1 MNSAMKAGTAT
12 PEILQRAGHCDDD
25 VRFYDRQQAYI
36 HTRGGSPPRHASR
49 ACVPPKPELTI
60 ATSP

>member
-25 VRFYDRQQAYI
+25 VRFYDRQQAYV
-36 HTRGGSPPRHASR
+36 HARGG
-49 ACVPPKPELTI
+49 
-60 ATSP
+60 